1 MADDLRNQLLDDFE
15 QLANIPKLF
24 DREYER
30 IRRAQAFE
38 AAHGLSPDEYNRL
51 FELYLTDKHLP
62 DWLEK
67 IAAST
72 KRFHLLVQT
81 LQSFASLAILISAIQ
96 FLYGFR
102 ERQNQIFNNKWGI
115 VASDIRVGSTKKNAI
130 EYLHDR
136 EELLSNIEAVDTQ
149 LSYLNLPGGA
159 RLQET
164 DFRGANLYHAYFE
177 GANLYRSDFSNYD
190 QELTNLEGVNFQL
203 ADLRQVNFQGANLK
217 VACFREANLETANF
231 ANAYLVG
238 ADFRGARYL
247 TADQIRA
254 AGQDSYSRAL
264 FDDALSQDLGLAP
277 ADGEPAEGCRIRA
290 RDRNWWQAFIGH

>member
-1 MADDLRNQLLDDFE
+1 MADDLRNQLLHDFE
-15 QLANIPKLF
+15 QLAKIPKLF

-30 IRRAQAFE
+30 IRRAQEFE

-72 KRFHLLVQT
+72 KRFQVLVQT
-81 LQSFASLAILISAIQ
+81 LQSFASLAILISALQ

-102 ERQNQIFNNKWGI
+102 ERQNQIFNNKWDI
-115 VASDIRVGSTKKNAI
+115 VASDMRVGSTKKNAI

-136 EELLSNIEAVDTQ
+136 GELLSNIEAVDTQ
-149 LSYLNLPGGA
+149 LSYLNLPREA

-177 GANLYRSDFSNYD
+177 SANLYRSDFSNYD
-190 QELTNLEGVNFQL
+190 QALTNLEGVNFQR

-217 VACFREANLETANF
+217 HACFREANLETANF

-238 ADFRGARYL
+238 ADFRGARFL

-254 AGQDSYSRAL
+254 AGQDSYSRGL
-264 FDDALSQDLGLAP
+264 FDEALSRELGLAP
-277 ADGEPAEGCRIRA
+277 ADGEPAEGCGIKA
-290 RDRNWWQAFIGH
+290 RDRNWWQSFFGR